1 VLSDGVEELEWEAE
15 SSSVAE
21 GESDADTEGIAVSVT
36 DRVPGERLPVRVT
49 SVDSVSVIVWLTW
62 SESDKVGV
70 GVGGGVIVEVVLA
83 DDELDSEVVVE
94 GVSDRLAEGCSNDT
108 LRDRDSLLSDE
119 KDKDN
124 EPVNVGVSDLV
135 WETSWE
141 RVIDSDIVGDAVVV
155 NDAVNVSVGD
165 VDWDGSSVGEFV
177 SDRSSDDDAVVVD
190 DAERLGDAV
199 TELVSLSSDEGLILG
214 DSEGVTESVGDVS
227 RVGDWESVGSAERES
242 DTDRSCVG
250 EREALSDNESVDVPL
265 SVGVRDWDAEDVLD
279 LLCDLDSE
287 GSALAVCVTVPDGW
301 SGVFVKESLIVSE
314 RVGSELQ
321 DGVRENVVVR
331 DRENEPRD
339 LDTDRD
345 ADCESSSEEVAE
357 FVPEVD
363 GVNVVES
370 VAESS
375 SEWVVDS
382 DGLSDMVTLGDRD
395 AVGLLEMVTVLL
407 WAAVSD
413 AETLNLRT
421 IELDHELLV
430 VVLLESDVDEEM
442 SDNDVSGDKLLESLS
457 VMDSLSWSENDDDF
471 DLLRSDRESVGS
483 NDGEVVRENVRLGV
497 SDMDRC
503 WLDDS
508 ERLLEEVGVTV
519 SVNDRDFISCVVES
533 DVLGDFVTDSEWET
547 SDVLEC
553 VRENDSVI
561 DKLGDSV
568 NVSVGESER
577 VARDTCCEPVTLL
590 VSSGE
595 NVFVADFEARLPDTE
610 GSSDELR
617 VSVPEAVGDSVVV
630 SDDENVGSNVGVA
643 EGSFEADF
651 QEPVREMVTESVSE
665 CSRETEMVGVG
676 LFESDGDGT
685 CVGVDVSVL
694 DAVAV
699 AERDKETSS
708 VSDPLD
714 RVKEVVVDDVVEN
727 DIDGTGDAV
736 PDADSD
742 LVEDSSGVL
751 DSVEEDVMV
760 SEADTD
766 EDDDRDS
773 SNVSDRLV
781 GDADSVTDEE
791 ADAVT
796 DSLWLNDAVA
806 VSSERLSSSVCDGD
820 SVRVAVAVSDC
831 DVVSDGLRE
840 GSGEAES
847 VGDDES
853 VRLCDSDCS
862 LVGVADRV
870 SVGPSK
876 DCDTVSLTDH
886 EDVTDCDAVSER
898 SEVVDGVTEND
909 SLTTEDSETVGE
921 AVNDGVA
928 DGVGV
933 GGGVIVD
940 VCELESLFV
949 MVVVSLGVL
958 VSVSDSVDEGSSVR
972 EWVGEPDIV
981 NERDAEPPSFDNVR
995 LVEVVSV
1002 ELELM
1007 VRESETLPSSVKLSP
1022 VMLALREAVWEAD
1035 DDRVIDAD
1043 RELVVVTVA
1052 VDERVGLRRVTVSL
1066 SSCETEEDTEYELER
1081 DTSSLWE
1088 AVGVN
1093 VSVGVLVLDAVKEA
1107 VCVADSVAVRDL
1119 ETLGSD
1125 ERDANVEEGDT
1136 VKDADVDDDIVTVDE
1151 TEALLLATDAD
1162 ASVDNVGDLVKE
1174 MESVGDTV
1182 AVGDADSVG
1191 SGVSVS
1197 VGDSETVSCGV
1208 VESDME
1214 TSCDCVLDGLKV
1226 LTEEEG
1232 SEVTDDESDSVRDC
1246 VLERVDENREA
1257 VLLIPRRCWV
1267 TVISG
1272 MVNVGAVGDL
1282 LGAVRDT
1289 VAVADDDSDNE
1300 KDDDGIPNESD
1311 ALSEWE
1317 LLSDRESTDC
1327 DSSSESEIV

>member
-1 VLSDGVEELEWEAE
+1 M
-15 SSSVAE
+15 
-21 GESDADTEGIAVSVT
+21 
-36 DRVPGERLPVRVT
+36 
-49 SVDSVSVIVWLTW
+49 
-62 SESDKVGV
+62 
-70 GVGGGVIVEVVLA
+70 VEVVLA
-83 DDELDSEVVVE
+83 DDELDCEVVVE
-94 GVSDRLAEGCSNDT
+94 GVSDRLAEGCSNDA
-108 LRDRDSLLSDE
+108 LSDRDSLLSDE
-119 KDKDN
+119 KDRDN
-124 EPVNVGVSDLV
+124 EAVNVGVSDLD

-141 RVIDSDIVGDAVVV
+141 RVTDSDIVGDAVVV
-155 NDAVNVSVGD
+155 KDVVNVRVGD
-165 VDWDGSSVGEFV
+165 VDWDGSSVGEVV
-177 SDRSSDDDAVVVD
+177 SDASFDDDAVVVE

-199 TELVSLSSDEGLILG
+199 TELVSLSSDEGLRVG
-214 DSEGVTESVGDVS
+214 DSEGVTESVGDAS
-227 RVGDWESVGSAERES
+227 RVGDWERVGSAERES

-279 LLCDLDSE
+279 LLCDLDSDS
-287 GSALAVCVTVPDGW
+287 SALAVCVTVPDGW

-321 DGVRENVVVR
+321 DGVRENVAVG
-331 DRENEPRD
+331 DGENEPRD

-345 ADCESSSEEVAE
+345 ADSENSSEEVAE
-357 FVPEVD
+357 YVPEVD

-370 VAESS
+370 VADSS
-375 SEWVVDS
+375 SEGVADS

-407 WAAVSD
+407 CAAVSD

-457 VMDSLSWSENDDDF
+457 VMDSLSWGENDDDF
-471 DLLRSDRESVGS
+471 DLLRSDLESVGS
-483 NDGEVVRENVRLGV
+483 NDGEVVRVNVRLGV
-497 SDMDRC
+497 SDMDRS

-508 ERLLEEVGVTV
+508 ETLLEEVGVTV
-519 SVNDRDFISCVVES
+519 SDNDRDFISCVVES
-533 DVLGDFVTDSEWET
+533 DVLGDIVTDSEWET
-547 SDVLEC
+547 SDVLER
-553 VRENDSVI
+553 VRENDPVTEG
-561 DKLGDSV
+561 LGDSV
-568 NVSVGESER
+568 KVSVGESVS
-577 VARDTCCEPVTLL
+577 VARDTCWEPVTLL

-595 NVFVADFEARLPDTE
+595 DVLDADFEARLPDTE
-610 GSSDELR
+610 GSSEELR
-617 VSVPEAVGDSVVV
+617 VSVPEPVGDSVVV
-630 SDDENVGSNVGVA
+630 SDDENVGTNVGVA
-643 EGSFEADF
+643 EGSLEADF
-651 QEPVREMVTESVSE
+651 LEPLREMVTESVSE
-665 CSRETEMVGVG
+665 CSRETDVVGVG

-685 CVGVDVSVL
+685 CVGVDVSVA
-694 DAVAV
+694 DVVAV
-699 AERDKETSS
+699 TEWDTETSS

-714 RVKEVVVDDVVEN
+714 NVKEVVVDDVVEN
-727 DIDGTGDAV
+727 DIDGTGDAESEV
-736 PDADSD
+736 DCD

-751 DSVEEDVMV
+751 DSVGEDVIV
-760 SEADTD
+760 SEAVAD
-766 EDDDRDS
+766 EEDERES
-773 SNVSDRLV
+773 STVRDRLV
-781 GDADSVTDEE
+781 GDDDSVTDDV
-791 ADAVT
+791 ADVVT
-796 DSLWLNDAVA
+796 DVLRLNDAVA
-806 VSSERLSSSVCDGD
+806 VPAERLCSCVCDGD
-820 SVRVAVAVSDC
+820 SVRVAVAVRDC

-847 VGDDES
+847 VGDAES

-862 LVGVADRV
+862 LVGVTDRV
-870 SVGPSK
+870 GVGPSE

-886 EDVTDCDAVSER
+886 EEVTDCDAVSER
-898 SEVVDGVTEND
+898 SELVDGVTDND
-909 SLTTEDSETVGE
+909 ALTTEDSETEGE
-921 AVNDGVA
+921 PVNDGVA

-940 VCELESLFV
+940 VCELETLFV
-949 MVVVSLGVL
+949 MVAVPLGVSE
-958 VSVSDSVDEGSSVR
+958 SVSDWLNEGSSVP
-972 EWVGEPDIV
+972 ESLGEADIV
-981 NERDAEPPSFDNVR
+981 IERDAELPSFDNVR

-1002 ELELM
+1002 VLELM

-1022 VMLALREAVWEAD
+1022 VMLALPEAVWEAD
-1035 DDRVIDAD
+1035 EDRVIDAD
-1043 RELVVVTVA
+1043 GELVVVTVA

-1107 VCVADSVAVRDL
+1107 VCVADSVAVKDL
-1119 ETLGSD
+1119 ETLGS
-1125 ERDANVEEGDT
+1125 EEKEAIVKEGDT
-1136 VKDADVDDDIVTVDE
+1136 VKDADVDDDTVTVDE

-1162 ASVDNVGDLVKE
+1162 ASEDNVGDLVKE

-1182 AVGDADSVG
+1182 VVGDADSVD

-1197 VGDSETVSCGV
+1197 VGDSEAVCCGV

-1214 TSCDCVLDGLKV
+1214 TSRDSELDGLKV

-1232 SEVTDDESDSVRDC
+1232 SEVTDDESDNDRDC

-1257 VLLIPRRCWV
+1257 VLLIPRRCLV
-1267 TVISG
+1267 TVISA

-1300 KDDDGIPNESD
+1300 KDDDGIAKESD

-1327 DSSSESEIV
+1327 DSSSESETV